1 MVWHRYGANIAKE
14 RSEGGTGFKPPLDLS
29 VGQAIVL
36 GFFQGLT
43 EFLPVSSSGH
53 LVLLGQLFG
62 LKEPDLTFSVMVHFG
77 TLIAVMIALRAEV
90 ALMLGGLRPVTKASS
105 PDQVRL
111 GRRLILLVV
120 VGTIPAAVMGL
131 LAKDFIEGLFG
142 SVAFVGIALLF
153 TGSLLWWAE
162 GRADHGR
169 SLEQMVPKDALQI
182 GLWQIVA
189 LAPGVS
195 RSGTTIS
202 AGLFR
207 GFSRADA
214 ARFSF
219 LLSLP
224 TIAGAVVLEARGV
237 FTAVSGGTWV
247 PLLVGTLTATITG
260 FLAIQG
266 LLQLVKRH
274 SLRVFS
280 YYTWLVG
287 FIVLIL
293 PHFIR

>member
-1 MVWHRYGANIAKE
+1 MEPRLQGEERRRY
-14 RSEGGTGFKPPLDLS
+14 RSKPPLDLS
-29 VGQAIVL
+29 IGQAIVL
-36 GFFQGLT
+36 GLFQGLT

-90 ALMLGGLRPVTKASS
+90 ALMLGGLRPMTGAS
-105 PDQVRL
+105 DIEAIRL

-120 VGTIPAAVMGL
+120 VGTIPAAIVGL
-131 LAKDFIEGLFG
+131 LAKDFLEGLFG

-162 GRADHGR
+162 GMAKMADHGR
-169 SLEQMVPKDALQI
+169 NLEQMVPKDAIQI
-182 GLWQIVA
+182 GLWQVAA

-202 AGLFR
+202 AGLVR
-207 GFSRADA
+207 GFSRVDA

-237 FTAVSGGTWV
+237 FSAVSSGTWA
-247 PLLVGTLTATITG
+247 PLLVGTLTAAVTG

-266 LLQLVKRH
+266 LLHLVERY

-280 YYTWLVG
+280 YYTWIVG
-287 FIVLIL
+287 LTVLIL
-293 PHFIR
+293 PRFLR

>member
-1 MVWHRYGANIAKE
+1 M
-14 RSEGGTGFKPPLDLS
+14 
-29 VGQAIVL
+29 

-62 LKEPDLTFSVMVHFG
+62 LQEPDLTFDVMVHLG
-77 TLIAVMIALRAEV
+77 TLIAVVVALRGEI
-90 ALMLGGLRPVTKASS
+90 ALMLGGLRPATQALNSDEIRS
-105 PDQVRL
+105 
-111 GRRLILLVV
+111 GRRLILLLVV
-120 VGTIPAAVMGL
+120 ATIPAAVVGL
-131 LAKDFIEGLFG
+131 LAKDLIEGLFG
-142 SVAFVGIALLF
+142 SVTFVGVALLI

-162 GRADHGR
+162 SKANHG
-169 SLEQMVPKDALQI
+169 KDLDRMQPRDAVQI
-182 GLWQIVA
+182 GIWQVMA
-189 LAPGVS
+189 LAPGIS

-202 AGLFR
+202 AGLVR
-207 GFSRADA
+207 GLSREDA

-237 FTAVSGGTWV
+237 LAAVAGGTWA
-247 PLLVGTLTATITG
+247 PLVAGTVTAALTG

-266 LLQLVKRH
+266 LLQLVKHH

-280 YYTWLVG
+280 YYTWLMG
-287 FIVLIL
+287 LIVLIL
-293 PHFIR
+293 PHFLR